1 MTATLLSGKP
11 LAKLIQQQAQT
22 EAKALAE
29 DGLRPTLAVV
39 VATED
44 SSTHWYVRSIERAS
58 ENAGIDCR
66 IIDLGHDATEQVLI
80 SVLKDLSAEPSVNG
94 IILQTPLPAGV
105 RSQELVRHIAPEK
118 DIDGANPLS
127 LGLLAVGQRAF
138 APATARAVIEIL
150 DHFDIPLQGRSVV
163 VVGRSAEVGKPLS
176 LLLLQKDATT
186 TVCHSRS
193 GALATYTKT
202 ADVVVVAAGRTG
214 LLTGTDVSDHS
225 VVIDVGTNVLSD
237 GSLVGDVDE
246 ASVQSVAAALTPV
259 PGGVGSVTTSLLLLH
274 TAEAARE
281 QSRAARTPVLT
292 P

>member
-94 IILQTPLPAGV
+94 IILQTPLPA
-105 RSQELVRHIAPEK
+105 
-118 DIDGANPLS
+118 
-127 LGLLAVGQRAF
+127 
-138 APATARAVIEIL
+138 
-150 DHFDIPLQGRSVV
+150 
-163 VVGRSAEVGKPLS
+163 
-176 LLLLQKDATT
+176 
-186 TVCHSRS
+186 
-193 GALATYTKT
+193 
-202 ADVVVVAAGRTG
+202 
-214 LLTGTDVSDHS
+214 
-225 VVIDVGTNVLSD
+225 
-237 GSLVGDVDE
+237 
-246 ASVQSVAAALTPV
+246 
-259 PGGVGSVTTSLLLLH
+259 
-274 TAEAARE
+274 
-281 QSRAARTPVLT
+281 
-292 P
+292 